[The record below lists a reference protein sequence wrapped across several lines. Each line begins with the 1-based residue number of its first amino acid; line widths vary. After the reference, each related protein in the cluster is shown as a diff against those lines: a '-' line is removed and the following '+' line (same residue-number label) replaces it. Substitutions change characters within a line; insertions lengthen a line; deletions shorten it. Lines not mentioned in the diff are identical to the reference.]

1 MECATKLERGQYFIQ
16 LASLKNLMR
25 PLFKKLVLLTC
36 PQGIMNHFQ
45 GAGSIQSD
53 GSARIG
59 DTPPII
65 MRILVGVI

>member
-1 MECATKLERGQYFIQ
+1 MECATKLERGQDFEQ
-16 LASLKNLMR
+16 SASVKNLMR

-36 PQGIMNHFQ
+36 PQVIMNHFQ
-45 GAGSIQSD
+45 GVGSIQSD
-53 GSARIG
+53 GSARMG